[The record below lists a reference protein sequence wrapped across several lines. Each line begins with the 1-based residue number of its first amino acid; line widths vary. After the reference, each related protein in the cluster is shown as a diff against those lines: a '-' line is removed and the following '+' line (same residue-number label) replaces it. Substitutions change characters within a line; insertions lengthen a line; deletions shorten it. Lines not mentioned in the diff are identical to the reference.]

1 MHLQV
6 CVSGIPPRPCVAP
19 TVSELPLCCV
29 EASGMIQ
36 TFLKLATL
44 LPSSLGRLASVFFGG
59 FVSMADDSVYLIV
72 VRPEGLVI
80 SIQGFK
86 VSDKLRKCEA
96 FMEFVRFLSAFFL
109 LVLCFARTAFTQ

>member
-1 MHLQV
+1 MRQ
-6 CVSGIPPRPCVAP
+6 SKW
-19 TVSELPLCCV
+19 
-29 EASGMIQ
+29 ASI
-36 TFLKLATL
+36 
-44 LPSSLGRLASVFFGG
+44 SSLVLLGLFGG

-96 FMEFVRFLSAFFL
+96 FMEFVRFLSAFSFLCSVL
-109 LVLCFARTAFTQ
+109 LVQHLPSDKNSYFPPEYQLPWRAFHIRHKFTILGSIL